1 MPTDT
6 DILERTRRQK
16 ETKLRSRLLKYQNEA
31 GSNTWPEMLEVAM
44 EKTNPN
50 WDYKDPEHQAD
61 FAETIGVFPR
71 QVEEYAFKY

>member
-1 MPTDT
+1 MPTDS

-16 ETKLRSRLLKYQNEA
+16 KNKLRARLLKYQSEA

-44 EKTNPN
+44 EKINPN
-50 WDYKDPEHQAD
+50 WNYKDPEDQAK
-61 FAETIGVFPR
+61 FAETVGVFPR